1 MSTLNQSAP
10 PAAAAN
16 TDFVSLEAFPEDGS
30 TVLTIVAFN
39 FTPGYVNT
47 KQDGTTEVFDALE
60 FYLGANT
67 SAGPRFI
74 KTWPARYS
82 IHEKANYGKL
92 YKAAKG
98 TLPVPGSTPKD
109 LLGLGVLA
117 DLVNEEKVS
126 KKGKKYMRTG
136 IKGLAAVHPKLKGD
150 IVPLATLLP
159 ALEAA
164 LKPKDK
170 DAKGTPAA
178 KDTEDAPF

>member
-30 TVLTIVAFN
+30 TVLTVTAFN
-39 FTPGYVNT
+39 FTKDYVNT

-60 FYLGANT
+60 FYLGAVT

-98 TLPVPGSTPKD
+98 TLPAAGSNPKD

-126 KKGKKYMRTG
+126 KKGKKYMLTG

-159 ALEAA
+159 ALEIA

-170 DAKGTPAA
+170 NAPAGPADAKDG
-178 KDTEDAPF
+178 DVPF